1 MREMTSAGATLSLF
15 DQEPVGD
22 EELRGCVEA
31 IYLAGPRGTPRVR
44 VERVR
49 AVAGMGLE
57 GDRNFGR
64 RGRLIGKY
72 APMRQVT
79 LIEAE
84 ALDAVRAAGRE
95 LAAADAR
102 RNVVTRGVRLNALV
116 GRTFRVGGATLRGV
130 ERCDPCTHLGRL
142 TYRGVVRDLHE
153 RGGLRAEVLESGEIG
168 EGDELAA
175 L

>member
-1 MREMTSAGATLSLF
+1 MTDAGATLTLF
-15 DQEPVGD
+15 DEPVRD
-22 EELRGCVEA
+22 DELRGRVEA

-44 VERVR
+44 MERVR

-64 RGRLIGKY
+64 KGGLTGKY

-95 LAAADAR
+95 LGGADAR

-116 GRTFRVGGATLRGV
+116 GRTFRLGGATLRGV
-130 ERCDPCTHLGRL
+130 ERCDPCTHLGRM
-142 TYRGVVRDLHE
+142 TYRDVVRDLHE
-153 RGGLRAEVLESGEIG
+153 RGGLRAEILEGGEIAD
-168 EGDELAA
+168 GDELAA